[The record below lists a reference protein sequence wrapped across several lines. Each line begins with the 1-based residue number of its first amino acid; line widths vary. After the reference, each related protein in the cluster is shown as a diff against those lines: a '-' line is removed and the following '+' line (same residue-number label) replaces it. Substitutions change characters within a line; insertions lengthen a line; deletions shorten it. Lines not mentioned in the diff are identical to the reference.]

1 MKISFKIPYIFTGI
15 PALCLVIASCNK
27 PDIVTSA
34 REGNIYM
41 PAAATTGSYP
51 LLLADTAQTI
61 PFGAA
66 YGGLN
71 YPSTDITVSF
81 KVDSTLI
88 SSYNAAHRTSYII
101 LPSST
106 YQIPSLTAVI
116 KAGQTSSTTLAIK
129 VTTTNLSK
137 AFKYIIPV
145 TITNA
150 TGGFIDSALRTTY
163 FTIDTV
169 KRLEK
174 DITSQAAL
182 TVSKDNGGGAGAG
195 EGSRKLVDGDYNSK
209 FLTDGFPQTFW
220 MQLTYATAQKIG
232 AYTITSGNDAP
243 DRDMKDWNLSGSN
256 DGTNWTVL
264 HTRTGETFS
273 GRNMTKRYEFAN
285 TTAYTQYR
293 INLLANNG
301 GGLLQISEW
310 RMITF
315 P

>member
-1 MKISFKIPYIFTGI
+1 MKILIKIPYLYIGI
-15 PALCLVIASCNK
+15 VALCLAIASCNK
-27 PDIVTSA
+27 PDIVTSP

-41 PAAATTGSYP
+41 PAAATTGSFP

-71 YPSTDITVSF
+71 FPSQDITVSF
-81 KVDSTLI
+81 KVDPTLI
-88 SSYNAAHRTSYII
+88 SNYNATHGTSYII
-101 LPSST
+101 LPSAT
-106 YQIPSLTAVI
+106 YQVPSLSAVI
-116 KAGQTSSTTLAIK
+116 KAGQTSSNTLAIK
-129 VTTTNLSK
+129 VITTNLDKSL
-137 AFKYIIPV
+137 KYIIPV
-145 TITNA
+145 SITTV
-150 TGGFIDSALRTTY
+150 TGGYIDSSLRTSY

-174 DITSQAAL
+174 DITSQATL
-182 TVSKDNGGGAGAG
+182 SVSKDNGGGSGAG

-220 MQLTYATAQKIG
+220 MQLTYPTAQKIG

-264 HTRTGETFS
+264 HTRMGETCP

-285 TTAYTQYR
+285 TTAYTRYR
-293 INLLANNG
+293 IDLLANNG
-301 GGLLQISEW
+301 GNLLQVSEW
-310 RMITF
+310 RVITF